1 MSGYDH
7 HGTRR
12 RHVNSR
18 HRKLTMVGVPVWTRR
33 TARQRSPDVEA
44 GRIIPRS
51 VDCYN
56 AIKSSDTS
64 PNVLITL
71 ALLRSPEQDHLSR
84 PRWRALR
91 QFCVCS
97 QYLRGDRRRVVP
109 GNPGSCDYRDRAGTS
124 RPPRSCSAGRALYV
138 AVSRVWRPAFFPL
151 PRGPSLPP
159 PNPSRQKLA
168 VSPAG
173 RTSILAVSSRAG
185 RCGRNS
191 APSHRTR

>member
-1 MSGYDH
+1 
-7 HGTRR
+7 
-12 RHVNSR
+12 
-18 HRKLTMVGVPVWTRR
+18 MVGVPVWTRR

-124 RPPRSCSAGRALYV
+124 RPPRSCSAGRALMWLYR
-138 AVSRVWRPAFFPL
+138 VSGGPHFSLSLAGRRCRHRTLPGRNLQCLPQGGHQSWRFL
-151 PRGPSLPP
+151 PG
-159 PNPSRQKLA
+159 
-168 VSPAG
+168 PAG
-173 RTSILAVSSRAG
+173 AVATARPRTEHADVSL
-185 RCGRNS
+185 
-191 APSHRTR
+191 